1 MVVTLSI
8 TSSIGALLS
17 DIGELEPP
25 PLLTA
30 ETIGKACGNGREFES
45 CG

>member
-8 TSSIGALLS
+8 TSSIGTLLS
-17 DIGELEPP
+17 DLGELEPS
-25 PLLTA
+25 TEA
-30 ETIGKACGNGREFES
+30 VGKACGNGREFES